1 MIELKITDDSAVGFF
16 KQLAEVAAGFTFSL
30 SAPVAEEPH
39 DPVMPEVAEVQTD
52 KPKRIRRTA
61 EQIAADNA
69 KAAEPEAA
77 EPGAGESHGINGS
90 SPADTTGSTS
100 SEQPTAQSSVL
111 PTADTPST
119 DAPLDFDKDVAPV
132 VLGYVRSQGKP
143 WVVAILNQFG
153 VGRASEMAPEQLPEL
168 IAALHDAAAE

>member
-16 KQLAEVAAGFTFSL
+16 KQLAEVAAGFTFSPSL

-39 DPVMPEVAEVQTD
+39 DPVMPEVSEAQTD

-69 KAAEPEAA
+69 KAAEPEAV
-77 EPGAGESHGINGS
+77 EPGVGESAGS
-90 SPADTTGSTS
+90 SPADTTGGAT
-100 SEQPTAQSSVL
+100 SEQTTAQPSAPS
-111 PTADTPST
+111 TADTPST
-119 DAPLDFDKDVAPV
+119 DAPIDFDKDVAPV
-132 VLGYVRSQGKP
+132 VLGYVRTKGKP